1 MNKIIRLL
9 FILTLIGCNEKDGVE
24 FSSYKLPTLKGNT
37 SLNFGEV
44 AVGESKSLNYEIR
57 NVSPLKIHSKSFKL
71 SSKEINTQNY
81 FPFKLELGTCK
92 KTLESIHK
100 CALKITYT
108 PTKQE
113 TLNTSIKIL
122 YKYDS
127 VLESYMLIDNVQ
139 AKGTEVKISI
149 TSPMDGTYIN
159 LSNQSAFRVSGTCS
173 GGGGG
178 GGGG

>member
-1 MNKIIRLL
+1 M
-9 FILTLIGCNEKDGVE
+9 
-24 FSSYKLPTLKGNT
+24 
-37 SLNFGEV
+37 
-44 AVGESKSLNYEIR
+44 
-57 NVSPLKIHSKSFKL
+57 LKILFFYDSWGKR
-71 SSKEINTQNY
+71 
-81 FPFKLELGTCK
+81 
-92 KTLESIHK
+92 
-100 CALKITYT
+100 
-108 PTKQE
+108 
-113 TLNTSIKIL
+113 LNGQCTSIKIL

-178 GGGG
+178 